1 MEELKPCPFC
11 GSTELQRRGNS
22 DIEYMNGYIE
32 CIKCHAYGPSANS
45 SALGTAK
52 TSEEV
57 WNARAE
63 QVDAMPLP
71 LDADGVPIRIGDEV
85 YLVPSYADNPPKR
98 RVVGITIK
106 QNYAAI
112 MTDCDG
118 ARQGFEPH
126 QLMHKNPDS
135 WVKLEDDIEKS
146 SCDYFGKGESD
157 SCTGCRAFEGNLRC
171 TKAQAVDIIARAK
184 RLVAVEVSND

>member
-11 GSTELQRRGNS
+11 GSTELKRRGNS

-63 QVDAMPLP
+63 QVDTMPLP
-71 LDADGVPIRIGDEV
+71 LDADGVPIRIGETLFIEIDGDIFSGEV
-85 YLVPSYADNPPKR
+85 NEMASKGEDGWSISLDNTDAFSPKS
-98 RVVGITIK
+98 
-106 QNYAAI
+106 
-112 MTDCDG
+112 
-118 ARQGFEPH
+118 FS
-126 QLMHKNPDS
+126 HKPPDS
-135 WVKLEDDIEKS
+135 WEKLEEDARKQTT
-146 SCDYFGKGESD
+146 CDYACSNIHALEDFD
-157 SCTGCRAFEGNLRC
+157 HIVNGCCSFNDC
-171 TKAQAVDIIARAK
+171 NKCAQTMALDLIARAK
-184 RLVAVEVSND
+184 RLAGVE